1 MATNRIKAIR
11 RRQQLS
17 AEALGER
24 VGLTQGQISRI
35 ENGQRGL
42 SMRVAERIALA
53 LQSDVQDIL
62 GLSNST
68 EPDRPLTGH
77 FAEDAEPYTGSPDD
91 LFEIKSRKR
100 QSVDPWRIKSNV
112 LDLAGIKTGDIVFVD
127 ISAEAVAKLKPLQAV
142 IAQVYDPHDLVK
154 ATTVLRQFVPP
165 SLLITNTSGRNEITL
180 DLDRDEVSIK
190 GVVVKNLSDFSG

>member
-1 MATNRIKAIR
+1 MAKNRIKAIR
-11 RRQQLS
+11 LRHQLS
-17 AEALGER
+17 ADALGQR

-42 SMRVAERIALA
+42 SMPVAEKIALA
-53 LQSDVQDIL
+53 LQTDIQDIL
-62 GLSNST
+62 GLSDAS
-68 EPDRPLTGH
+68 EPDRPSPSR
-77 FAEDAEPYTGSPDD
+77 FAEDAEPYVASPDD
-91 LFEIKSRKR
+91 LFEIKSHKH
-100 QSVDPWRIKSNV
+100 QSIDPWRIKSNV

-127 ISAEAVAKLKPLQAV
+127 ISADAVAKLKPLQAV

-180 DLDRDEVSIK
+180 DLDRDEVSVK
-190 GVVVKNLSDFSG
+190 GVVVKNLSDFGR